1 MMPAE
6 QPEFVRD
13 SLSESEAR
21 KLVAAG
27 KPISWARVVWVDRVK
42 AGDAARRC
50 INRWLCRPCR
60 SGALPW
66 SHNRVYG
73 ILDEALGVVIEV
85 KVADIRGCSLIPDQP
100 ADSER
105 LLG

>member
-1 MMPAE
+1 
-6 QPEFVRD
+6 
-13 SLSESEAR
+13 
-21 KLVAAG
+21 
-27 KPISWARVVWVDRVK
+27 
-42 AGDAARRC
+42 
-50 INRWLCRPCR
+50 
-60 SGALPW
+60 
-66 SHNRVYG
+66 VYG